1 MNSWSLGADFEQ
13 SYEELQN
20 PIKMLINQELFK
32 GVRAYFNEEYV
43 TDILLPDENGDLK
56 TIQQIENIEETEHQ
70 QCYFVVQ
77 NTDYVVDIEY
87 PDFQV
92 PDYSKAA
99 QDKIDDDFIL
109 EKAKESLISSFA
121 SRIASERMNNN
132 LDIKQ
137 DSLVTKS
144 LLDLTSYEVS
154 NEVKFSKSDDSFEVN
169 DSDNPISFDD
179 LGKIYKSISRSRI
192 LSNVGS
198 NQCSNV
204 HFHAH
209 PDGSTTIHQHKSCP
223 NPSLATLDPRRK
235 NSNESS
241 KAGKVSLLI
250 TNTNYTV
257 NGKEIVSLV
266 HFLIISVP

>member
-1 MNSWSLGADFEQ
+1 MYLFCRHMNSWSLGADFEQ

-20 PIKMLINQELFK
+20 PKMLINQELFK
-32 GVRAYFNEEYV
+32 GVRAYFNEDYV
-43 TDILLPDENGDLK
+43 TDILLPDPQNGQLT
-56 TIQQIENIEETEHQ
+56 TILNDPESSSIDET
-70 QCYFVVQ
+70 QCYFLSK

-87 PDFQV
+87 PDFV
-92 PDYSKAA
+92 FPPVE
-99 QDKIDDDFIL
+99 KISIPESDELIL

-121 SRIASERMNNN
+121 SRIAQER
-132 LDIKQ
+132 LDLKQ

-144 LLDLTSYEVS
+144 LLDLTSYEVT
-154 NEVKFSKSDDSFEVN
+154 NEVKFRETDDSFEVN

-198 NQCSNV
+198 HQCSNV

-241 KAGKVSLLI
+241 KGKVSLLI
-250 TNTNYTV
+250 TKANYMM
-257 NGKEIVSLV
+257 GGLEKENQK
-266 HFLIISVP
+266 

>member
-43 TDILLPDENGDLK
+43 TDILLPDENGHLK
-56 TIQQIENIEETEHQ
+56 TIQHIEIIEDETHQ

-92 PDYSKAA
+92 PDFSKA

-154 NEVKFSKSDDSFEVN
+154 NEVKFRSQTDDSFEVN

-257 NGKEIVSLV
+257 NGKITTKN
-266 HFLIISVP
+266 